1 VSCGVEWR
9 VIYLDSN
16 ATTQPAPE
24 VVEAMLP
31 FLREHWVNPSSGYQ
45 GARAVRKAVETARE
59 TVAQW
64 LGADGDEVIF
74 TSCGT
79 ESINAVHDSVRSLWP
94 ERRRLIVGATEHAAV
109 LESGVRWARNGGEM
123 VVLPV
128 DRNGV
133 VDLEVLKDLLREST
147 AMVSVMWANNETGVI
162 APMREIVDLAH
173 AAGALVHTDA
183 VQAVGKAAV
192 NVQDVPVDFLSLS
205 GHKVHAAKG
214 VGALF
219 VSRRAR
225 FQPLLVG
232 GGQENGRRSGTEN
245 VAGLVGLG
253 VAAQLMQE
261 AGAAQVRE
269 LRDRFEALVCDQL
282 PQTAVNGA
290 AVARLGSTSS
300 LTFSGVDAA
309 GLLILLDK
317 AGVACSAGSACHAAA
332 LHPSHVLEAMGLD
345 AAYAGSTLRFS
356 FSRYNTMDEVEL
368 AAAAVVKAVQKM
380 KVLQGDGWVTL
391 PVAERV

>member
-1 VSCGVEWR
+1 
-9 VIYLDSN
+9 
-16 ATTQPAPE
+16 
-24 VVEAMLP
+24 
-31 FLREHWVNPSSGYQ
+31 
-45 GARAVRKAVETARE
+45 
-59 TVAQW
+59 
-64 LGADGDEVIF
+64 
-74 TSCGT
+74 
-79 ESINAVHDSVRSLWP
+79 
-94 ERRRLIVGATEHAAV
+94 
-109 LESGVRWARNGGEM
+109 
-123 VVLPV
+123 V

-133 VDLEVLKDLLREST
+133 VDLEVLKDLLREPT
-147 AMVSVMWANNETGVI
+147 ALVSVMWANNETGVI

-183 VQAVGKAAV
+183 VQALGKAEV

-253 VAAQLMQE
+253 VAARLMQE

-300 LTFSGVDAA
+300 MTFSGVDAA

-391 PVAERV
+391 PVGERV

>member
-1 VSCGVEWR
+1 M
-9 VIYLDSN
+9 IYLDSN

-31 FLREHWVNPSSGYQ
+31 FLREYWVNPSSAYQ
-45 GARAVRKAVETARE
+45 GARVVRKAVETARE

-64 LGADGDEVIF
+64 LGAEADEVVF

-79 ESINAVHDSVRSLWP
+79 ESINAAHDSVRALWP

-109 LESGVRWARNGGEM
+109 LESGVRWARQGGEV

-133 VDLEVLKDLLREST
+133 VDLGVLKELLREPT
-147 AMVSVMWANNETGVI
+147 ALVSVMWANNETGVI

-183 VQAVGKAAV
+183 VQAVGKMEV
-192 NVQDVPVDFLSLS
+192 NVQAVPVDFLSLS

-232 GGQENGRRSGTEN
+232 GGQEHGQRSGTEN
-245 VAGLVGLG
+245 VAGIVGLG
-253 VAAQLMQE
+253 VAAQLMRE
-261 AGAAQVRE
+261 LGGAAVCE
-269 LRDRFEALVCDQL
+269 LRDRFEVIVRDRL
-282 PQTAVNGA
+282 PDTVVNGE

-300 LTFSGVDAA
+300 MTFPGVEAA
-309 GLLILLDK
+309 GMLILLDK
-317 AGVACSAGSACHAAA
+317 AGVACAAGSACHAAA
-332 LHPSHVLEAMGLD
+332 LHPSPVLEAMGLD
-345 AAYAGSTLRFS
+345 AAHAGSTLRFS
-356 FSRYNTMDEVEL
+356 FSRYSTMDEVAL
-368 AAAAVVKAVQKM
+368 AANAVVKGVEKM
-380 KVLQGDGWVTL
+380 RALHGEGLVALPAKVGV
-391 PVAERV
+391 